1 MKTSK
6 RPRRD
11 SGARRTRRSAE
22 EILARI
28 IRAATA
34 EFARSGYSGTTTA
47 AVARKADV
55 TEAQLFRYFD
65 SKSDLFRETV
75 FKPIDQHF
83 LEFVRKHPPRS
94 NQDTS
99 AREGAQLY
107 TTELQQFIREHS
119 GMLKSL
125 VAQETYDNGGAH
137 GVSAIDSL
145 RAYFDHGAATMRS
158 RIKGKPRVN
167 PELLVRVSFVT
178 VLASILFKDWIFPRG
193 LATDEDITE
202 AINAFVIEGSSV
214 NDRK

>member
-1 MKTSK
+1 VKAGK
-6 RPRRD
+6 RPRGA
-11 SGARRTRRSAE
+11 SGTRRTRRSAE
-22 EILARI
+22 DLLARI
-28 IRAATA
+28 MRAATT

-65 SKSDLFRETV
+65 SKADLFRETV

-94 NQDTS
+94 RQRTS
-99 AREGAQLY
+99 AREGAELY

-125 VAQETYDNGGAH
+125 VAQETYDNGETH

-145 RAYFDHGAATMRS
+145 RAYFNHGAASMRS

-167 PELLVRVSFVT
+167 PELLVRLSFVT